1 MLRQCEQALS
11 NNFKLFT
18 TVFCASKAAKY
29 LWGTLIIKST
39 AIEVYGDGDG
49 DGYGAPSNTAPKMNL
64 KLKNWLS
71 MVS

>member
-1 MLRQCEQALS
+1 MLQQCEQALS

-49 DGYGAPSNTAPKMNL
+49 YGAPSNTAPKMNL